1 MINILRFLQRHNF
14 FLLFVLLEVVAL
26 ILLTRSHS
34 YQRAALNTVNSGLVG
49 KIYEV
54 RSDLSNYLSLRD
66 ANRKLLQQNAALLSE
81 LTLLKTNAPLPP
93 LRDTTLVFDFIPARV
108 ISNTVHLRN
117 NIFIIDKGF
126 RDGVRKDMGVIAPEG
141 AAGIVI
147 GVSEN
152 YASVMSLL
160 HKFGSISVRFK
171 NNDQLAILQWNGGS
185 YQYGDVVDIPT
196 HIEMHPGDTLLTSGH
211 SLVFPAGVM
220 VGTIDELTQSVTGSL
235 NSARIRYAVDFNKLK
250 DVYVIKNNHRNEI
263 DMLTKVKTHD

>member
-1 MINILRFLQRHNF
+1 MYNILRFLQRHNF

-26 ILLTRSHS
+26 LMLARSHT
-34 YQRAALNTVNSGLVG
+34 YQRAALNTVNSGLAG
-49 KIYEV
+49 RIYEMRASV
-54 RSDLSNYLSLRD
+54 SNYLALRD
-66 ANRKLLQQNAALLSE
+66 ANRKLLEQNARLLSE
-81 LTLLKTNAPLPP
+81 IALLKSNMPVARLNDTNI
-93 LRDTTLVFDFIPARV
+93 VFEYIPARV

-117 NIFIIDKGF
+117 NVFIIDKGLKH
-126 RDGVRKDMGVIAPEG
+126 GVRKDMGVIAPEG

-185 YQYGDVVDIPT
+185 YRYGDVVDIPT
-196 HIEMHPGDTLLTSGH
+196 HIEMHKGDTLLTSGH
-211 SLVFPAGVM
+211 SLVFPAGIM
-220 VGTIDELTQSVTGSL
+220 VGTIDEVTQSVTGSL
-235 NSARIRYAVDFNKLK
+235 NSARILYAVDFNRLK

-263 DMLTKVKTHD
+263 DVLSKMKTHD